1 MNMDNL
7 RQIVKKKTPIWFM
20 RQAGRYLPEYRKIR
34 KKEKNFLD
42 LCFNSSLAAE
52 ISLQPIKRFNFDFII
67 LFSDILVIP
76 FALGQKVEF
85 KESIGPILNKIEFSS
100 ADGSSDPGLIAHQ
113 SRGTTDDNIGILH
126 LCPSDDSV
134 FGDYVFIHGYNEA
147 LGLKILPSTASG
159 TTLTLFGSAPCS
171 IVHCFCHS
179 DATHN
184 WSNLFQSLKKFSSI
198 LVDSQTK

>member
-1 MNMDNL
+1 
-7 RQIVKKKTPIWFM
+7 M

-42 LCFNSSLAAE
+42 LCFNSTLAAE

-100 ADGSSDPGLIAHQ
+100 DLDLSNRCEQIHKLDPIFKTICLVQAKKLAILFPGLKVDT
-113 SRGTTDDNIGILH
+113 RL
-126 LCPSDDSV
+126 
-134 FGDYVFIHGYNEA
+134 Y
-147 LGLKILPSTASG
+147 
-159 TTLTLFGSAPCS
+159 
-171 IVHCFCHS
+171 
-179 DATHN
+179 
-184 WSNLFQSLKKFSSI
+184 FSS
-198 LVDSQTK
+198 LCRFKF